1 MFEGIATI
9 LYRSQSQTLPRYR
22 GNNSAS
28 TDREDR
34 LTKRC
39 LFWVLALLQGNKS
52 GNRSS
57 CSCGSQNGDDTHTDN
72 VQGDNPDGSDMRTG
86 GHTSLA
92 YSLSGN
98 TMRDLKKSLEFV
110 SRDKSKKGLLAALL
124 VHYF

>member
-1 MFEGIATI
+1 
-9 LYRSQSQTLPRYR
+9 
-22 GNNSAS
+22 
-28 TDREDR
+28 
-34 LTKRC
+34 
-39 LFWVLALLQGNKS
+39 
-52 GNRSS
+52 
-57 CSCGSQNGDDTHTDN
+57 
-72 VQGDNPDGSDMRTG
+72 MRTG